1 MAPLNEQEKQ
11 MLSTLLGKIWT
22 TAQKDINNGKNAR

>member
-1 MAPLNEQEKQ
+1 MAPLDNQEKQ
-11 MLSTLLGKIWT
+11 LLSTLLTKIWI